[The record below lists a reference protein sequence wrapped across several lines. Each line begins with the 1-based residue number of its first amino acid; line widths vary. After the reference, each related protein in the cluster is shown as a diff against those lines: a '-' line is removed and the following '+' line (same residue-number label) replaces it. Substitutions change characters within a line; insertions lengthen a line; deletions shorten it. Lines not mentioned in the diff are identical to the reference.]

1 MAIWP
6 TSCCHRFNEDMS
18 YCGIFLTV
26 EELHDKFGDITM
38 VVGSLD
44 ELMPAAIA
52 KAEELCWWEH
62 LVLRYLKACMNE
74 QENFQ
79 MHRKNERE
87 VTYTRH
93 MAHHTDFRE
102 GVEAFLG
109 EREP

>member
-1 MAIWP
+1 
-6 TSCCHRFNEDMS
+6 MS

-79 MHRKNERE
+79 MQL
-87 VTYTRH
+87 
-93 MAHHTDFRE
+93 ADGGAE
-102 GVEAFLG
+102 GRAAKGPPPGDDLHII
-109 EREP
+109 

>member
-1 MAIWP
+1 
-6 TSCCHRFNEDMS
+6 MS

-62 LVLRYLKACMNE
+62 LVLR
-74 QENFQ
+74 
-79 MHRKNERE
+79 
-87 VTYTRH
+87 
-93 MAHHTDFRE
+93 
-102 GVEAFLG
+102 
-109 EREP
+109 